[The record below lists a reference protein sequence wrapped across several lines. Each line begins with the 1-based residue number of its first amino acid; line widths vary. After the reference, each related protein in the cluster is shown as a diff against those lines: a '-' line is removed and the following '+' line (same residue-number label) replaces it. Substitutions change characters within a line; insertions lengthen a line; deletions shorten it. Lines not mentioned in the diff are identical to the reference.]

1 MLTRRVD
8 RLVLLRIATIGLS
21 LERGT
26 GRGSIAGRGHRPD
39 LPFDGQDRVKSVSLK
54 GARMIYRDGRA
65 G

>member
-26 GRGSIAGRGHRPD
+26 GEAQSQAGETVLTCRST
-39 LPFDGQDRVKSVSLK
+39 DRT
-54 GARMIYRDGRA
+54 G
-65 G
+65 